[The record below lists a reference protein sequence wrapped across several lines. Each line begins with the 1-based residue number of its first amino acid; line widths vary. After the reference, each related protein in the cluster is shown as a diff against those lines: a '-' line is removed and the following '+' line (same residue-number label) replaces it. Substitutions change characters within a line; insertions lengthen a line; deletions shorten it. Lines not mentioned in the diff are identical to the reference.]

1 MINVTENIKK
11 FLEEPTRDKKILK
24 VLKNDHRSY
33 VYMFE
38 LDNKKYVYKEPKEKN
53 NRKWQKFLNFFRG
66 SESKRGFFQMKKI
79 NMLGLKTATPIYFE
93 KEFLSSSI
101 LKPKLSSR
109 YINSNISPNLPYL
122 FF

>member
-38 LDNKKYVYKEPKEKN
+38 LDNKKYVYKEPK
-53 NRKWQKFLNFFRG
+53 
-66 SESKRGFFQMKKI
+66 
-79 NMLGLKTATPIYFE
+79 
-93 KEFLSSSI
+93 
-101 LKPKLSSR
+101 
-109 YINSNISPNLPYL
+109 
-122 FF
+122 